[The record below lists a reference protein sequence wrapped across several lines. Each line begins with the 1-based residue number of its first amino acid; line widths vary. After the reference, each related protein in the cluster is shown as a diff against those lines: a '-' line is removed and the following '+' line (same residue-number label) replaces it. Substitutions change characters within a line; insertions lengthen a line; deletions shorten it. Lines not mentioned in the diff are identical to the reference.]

1 LHETALLRS
10 FMPGRPK
17 EDRKAS
23 CSMSETKKGR
33 QASLL
38 AKLGYIFDKKDKWKL
53 TLLSAAIVVGSFL
66 ELAAVMVFVPFIEV
80 LQEPGTI
87 QSRWYLKE
95 IYDLFGFH
103 STRSFMILI
112 AVCIIGIYVIKNVYL
127 ILEKD
132 YIFRFS
138 YNTQMKLSTRL
149 LAAYMKE
156 PYTFHLNHNIA
167 ILQRSLHED
176 TSRFMQ
182 VILYTLELMA
192 ELAVSA
198 VLVIYLLVVS
208 KSITIIVLGFLAVF
222 VGGFLLISRKYSRRL
237 GFENQGYQGKIFQ
250 WMNQALGGI
259 KEIKILEREAY
270 FTDEFRKYW
279 KKYARGLR
287 IARTISIL
295 PKYTVE
301 AVSMAGLLIAVIVK
315 LLFGEADSVYFI
327 SQLAAFAVAA
337 MRLMPS
343 VGRINEHAS
352 NMLYALPSVELVYH
366 DLVGIE
372 GLSAGNRQERN
383 RDWRL
388 QREIQVQGVS
398 YHYPNTEEL
407 VLDDVS
413 LAVKK
418 GTTVAFIGS
427 TGSGKTT
434 MVDIILG
441 LLTPVKGVVMADDI
455 NVHEQAQ
462 TFHAQVGYIP
472 QTIYLSDDSIRNNIA
487 FGVREEQ
494 IDEEAVREAVEKAQ
508 LREFIDSLPHGLD
521 TIVGDRGVRLSGG
534 QRQRIGIAR
543 ALYHDPEILVLD
555 EATSALDNE
564 TESAVMEAI
573 EHLQGMKTMII
584 IAHRLTT
591 IRNVDVIYEVSDG
604 KVEMKRKDEVF
615 ADL

>member
-1 LHETALLRS
+1 
-10 FMPGRPK
+10 
-17 EDRKAS
+17 
-23 CSMSETKKGR
+23 MSKTGEKKR
-33 QASLL
+33 TSLL
-38 AKLGYIFDKKDKWKL
+38 FKLGYIFDKRDKWKL
-53 TLLSAAIVVGSFL
+53 TLLTVAIVIGSFL
-66 ELAAVMVFVPFIEV
+66 ELLAVMVFMPFIDV
-80 LQEPGTI
+80 LQNTGAIEST
-87 QSRWYLKE
+87 WYLKMVYE
-95 IYDLFGFH
+95 MFGFQSANH
-103 STRSFMILI
+103 FMILI
-112 AVCIIGIYVIKNVYL
+112 AVGIIGIYVLKNGYL

-149 LAAYMKE
+149 LSAYMQE
-156 PYTFHLNHNIA
+156 PYTFHLNNNIA
-167 ILQRSLHED
+167 ILQRSLYED

-182 VILYTLELMA
+182 VILYALELAA

-198 VLVIYLLVVS
+198 VLVIYLLIIS
-208 KSITIIVLGFLAVF
+208 KSITIIVLGFLAIF

-237 GFENQGYQGKIFQ
+237 GLENQGYEGKIFQ

-259 KEIKILEREAY
+259 KEIKILDREAY
-270 FTDEFRKYW
+270 FTDEFQKYW

-301 AVSMAGLLIAVIVK
+301 AVSMTGLLIAIIVK
-315 LLFGEADSVYFI
+315 LLFGEADMVYFI
-327 SQLAAFAVAA
+327 PQLAAFAVAA

-352 NMLYALPSVELVYH
+352 NMLYAFPSVELVYH
-366 DLVGIE
+366 DLVEIE
-372 GLSAGNRQERN
+372 GMTGNGQKEWK
-383 RDWRL
+383 RDWKL
-388 QREIQVQGVS
+388 QKGIRVQGVS

-413 LAVKK
+413 FTIEK
-418 GTTVAFIGS
+418 GAAVAFIGS

-441 LLTPVKGVVMADDI
+441 LLTPVKGVVMADEI
-455 NVHEQAQ
+455 NVHEQPK

-472 QTIYLSDDSIRNNIA
+472 QTIYLSDDTIRNNIA
-487 FGVREEQ
+487 FGVRKER
-494 IDEEAVREAVEKAQ
+494 IDESAVNAAVEKAQ
-508 LREFIDSLPHGLD
+508 LREFIESLPHGLD

-573 EHLQGMKTMII
+573 EHLQGMKTMLI

-591 IRNVDVIYEVSDG
+591 IRNVDVIYEVAEG
-604 KVEMKRKDEVF
+604 KVQRKSKKEVF
-615 ADL
+615 GD

>member
-1 LHETALLRS
+1 MS
-10 FMPGRPK
+10 K
-17 EDRKAS
+17 ENSNSRVGILK
-23 CSMSETKKGR
+23 
-33 QASLL
+33 
-38 AKLGYIFDKKDKWKL
+38 KLGYIFDGRDKKKL
-53 TLLSAAIVVGSFL
+53 VFLTGAIVVGSFL
-66 ELAAVMVFVPFIEV
+66 ELLAVMVFMPFIDV
-80 LQEPGTI
+80 LQNRETI
-87 QSRWYLKE
+87 QTKWYLKKM
-95 IYDLFGFH
+95 YDMLGLH
-103 STRSFMILI
+103 RAEEFMVILAI
-112 AVCIIGIYVIKNVYL
+112 CIIMVYLVKNVYL

-167 ILQRSLHED
+167 VLQRSLYED

-182 VILYTLELMA
+182 VILYALELGA
-192 ELAVSA
+192 ELAVA
-198 VLVIYLLVVS
+198 AAMVIYLLVIS
-208 KSITIIVLGFLAVF
+208 KTITIIVLGLLAVF
-222 VGGFLLISRKYSRRL
+222 VGGFLLVSRKYSRRFGL
-237 GFENQGYQGKIFQ
+237 ENQGYEGKIFQ
-250 WMNQALGGI
+250 WMNQSLGGI
-259 KEIKILEREAY
+259 KEIKILERETY

-279 KKYARGLR
+279 GKYARGLR

-301 AVSMAGLLIAVIVK
+301 AVSMTGLLIAVIVK
-315 LLFGEADSVYFI
+315 LVFGEADMTYFI

-352 NMLYALPSVELVYH
+352 NMLYAFPSVELVYH
-366 DLVGIE
+366 DLVEIE
-372 GLSAGNRQERN
+372 GLIDNDRRDCG
-383 RDWRL
+383 RDWKL
-388 QREIQVQGVS
+388 QKGICVQDVS
-398 YHYPNTEEL
+398 YHYPDTEEW
-407 VLDDVS
+407 VLKDVNFTI
-413 LAVKK
+413 KK

-441 LLTPVKGVVMADDI
+441 LLTPVKGAVMADEI
-455 NVHEQAQ
+455 NIHEQPK

-472 QTIYLSDDSIRNNIA
+472 QTIYLSDDTIRNNIA
-487 FGVREEQ
+487 FGVQEGQ
-494 IDEEAVREAVEKAQ
+494 IDEDAVNAALEKAQ
-508 LREFIDSLPHGLD
+508 LKDFVESLPHGLE

-564 TESAVMEAI
+564 TEAAAMEAI

-591 IRNVDVIYEVSDG
+591 IRNVDVIYEVGDG
-604 KVEMKRKDEVF
+604 EVVERSKDEVF
-615 ADL
+615 EEA

>member
-1 LHETALLRS
+1 MRET
-10 FMPGRPK
+10 G
-17 EDRKAS
+17 E
-23 CSMSETKKGR
+23 KK
-33 QASLL
+33 QVSLL
-38 AKLGYIFDKKDKWKL
+38 SKLGYIFDQRDKWKL
-53 TLLSAAIVVGSFL
+53 ALLTVAIVAGSFL
-66 ELAAVMVFVPFIEV
+66 ELLAVMVFVPFIDV
-80 LQEPGTI
+80 LQNQGTI
-87 QSRWYLKE
+87 QSRWYLKAVF
-95 IYDLFGFH
+95 DLFHFH
-103 STRSFMILI
+103 SNKSFIVLI
-112 AVCIIGIYVIKNVYL
+112 AAGIIGIYVVKNVYL

-182 VILYTLELMA
+182 VILYALELMA

-198 VLVIYLLVVS
+198 VLVIYLLITS
-208 KSITIIVLGFLAVF
+208 KSITIIVLGLLAVF
-222 VGGFLLISRKYSRRL
+222 VGGFLMISRKYSKQL
-237 GFENQGYQGKIFQ
+237 GLENQGYQGKIFQ

-259 KEIKILEREAY
+259 KEIKILERESY
-270 FTDEFRKYW
+270 FTDEFQTYW

-301 AVSMAGLLIAVIVK
+301 AVAMTGILIAVIVK

-327 SQLAAFAVAA
+327 SQLAAFAVAG

-366 DLVGIE
+366 DLTGIE
-372 GLSAGNRQERN
+372 GLIVEGDRERKD
-383 RDWRL
+383 DWRL
-388 QREIQVQGVS
+388 QKEIQVQRVS
-398 YHYPNTEEL
+398 YHYPDTEEW
-407 VLDDVS
+407 VLEDVS
-413 LAVKK
+413 FTIQK
-418 GTTVAFIGS
+418 GAAVAFIGA

-441 LLTPVKGVVMADDI
+441 LLTPVKGAVFADEI
-455 NVHEQAQ
+455 NVHEQPK

-472 QTIYLSDDSIRNNIA
+472 QTIYLSDDTIRNNIA
-487 FGVREEQ
+487 FGLREEE
-494 IDEEAVREAVEKAQ
+494 ISEEAVRAAVERAQ
-508 LREFIDSLPHGLD
+508 LREFIESLPHGLD

-591 IRNVDVIYEVSDG
+591 IRNVDVIYEVGDG
-604 KVEMKRKDEVF
+604 RVTEKNKDEVF

>member
-1 LHETALLRS
+1 MS
-10 FMPGRPK
+10 K
-17 EDRKAS
+17 ENSNSRVGILK
-23 CSMSETKKGR
+23 
-33 QASLL
+33 
-38 AKLGYIFDKKDKWKL
+38 KLGYIFDGRDKKKL
-53 TLLSAAIVVGSFL
+53 VFLTGAIVVGSFL
-66 ELAAVMVFVPFIEV
+66 ELLAVMVFMPFIDV
-80 LQEPGTI
+80 LQNRETI
-87 QSRWYLKE
+87 QTKWYLKKM
-95 IYDLFGFH
+95 YDLLGLH
-103 STRSFMILI
+103 RAEDFMVILAI
-112 AVCIIGIYVIKNVYL
+112 CIIMVYLVKNVYL
-127 ILEKD
+127 IVEKD

-167 ILQRSLHED
+167 VLQRSLYED

-182 VILYTLELMA
+182 VILYALELGA
-192 ELAVSA
+192 ELAVA
-198 VLVIYLLVVS
+198 AAMVIYLLVIS
-208 KSITIIVLGFLAVF
+208 KTITIIVLGLLAVF
-222 VGGFLLISRKYSRRL
+222 VGGFLLISRKYSRRFGL
-237 GFENQGYQGKIFQ
+237 ENQGYEGKIFQ
-250 WMNQALGGI
+250 WMNQSLGGI
-259 KEIKILEREAY
+259 KEIKILERETY

-279 KKYARGLR
+279 GKYARGLR

-301 AVSMAGLLIAVIVK
+301 AVSMTGLLIAVIVK
-315 LLFGEADSVYFI
+315 LVFGEADMTYFI

-352 NMLYALPSVELVYH
+352 NMLYAFPSVELVYH
-366 DLVGIE
+366 DLVEIE
-372 GLSAGNRQERN
+372 GLIDNDRRDCG
-383 RDWRL
+383 RDWKL
-388 QREIQVQGVS
+388 QKEICVQDVS
-398 YHYPNTEEL
+398 YHYPDTEEW
-407 VLDDVS
+407 VLKDVNFTI
-413 LAVKK
+413 KK

-441 LLTPVKGVVMADDI
+441 LLTPVKGAVMADEI
-455 NVHEQAQ
+455 NIHEQPK

-472 QTIYLSDDSIRNNIA
+472 QTIYLSDDTIRNNIA
-487 FGVREEQ
+487 FGVQEGQ
-494 IDEEAVREAVEKAQ
+494 IDEDAVNAALEKAQ
-508 LREFIDSLPHGLD
+508 LRDFVESLPHGLE

-543 ALYHDPEILVLD
+543 ALYHDPGILVLD

-564 TESAVMEAI
+564 TEAAVMEAI

-591 IRNVDVIYEVSDG
+591 IRNVDVIYEVGDG
-604 KVEMKRKDEVF
+604 EVVERSKDEVF
-615 ADL
+615 AEV

>member
-1 LHETALLRS
+1 
-10 FMPGRPK
+10 
-17 EDRKAS
+17 
-23 CSMSETKKGR
+23 MSETKKGR

-398 YHYPNTEEL
+398 YHYPDTEEL

-508 LREFIDSLPHGLD
+508 LREFIDNLPHGLD

>member
-1 LHETALLRS
+1 MKERS
-10 FMPGRPK
+10 N
-17 EDRKAS
+17 
-23 CSMSETKKGR
+23 
-33 QASLL
+33 QA
-38 AKLGYIFDKKDKWKL
+38 KVGMFTMLGYIFDKRDKHKL
-53 TLLSAAIVVGSFL
+53 ALLTGAIVIGSFL
-66 ELAAVMVFVPFIEV
+66 ELFAVMVFMPFIDV
-80 LQEPGTI
+80 LQNQGTI
-87 QSRWYLKE
+87 QTKWYLKM
-95 IYDLFGFH
+95 IYDLLGLQ
-103 STRSFMILI
+103 SAQKFMIIL
-112 AVCIIGIYVIKNVYL
+112 AVCIIVVYVAKNVYL
-127 ILEKD
+127 IIEKD

-167 ILQRSLHED
+167 VLQRSVYED

-182 VILYTLELMA
+182 VILYALELGA
-192 ELAVSA
+192 ELMVAA
-198 VLVIYLLVVS
+198 VLVIYLLVIS
-208 KSITIIVLGFLAVF
+208 KTITIIVLGLLTVF
-222 VGGFLLISRKYSRRL
+222 VGGFLLVSRKYSRRF
-237 GFENQGYQGKIFQ
+237 GFENQGYEGKIFQ
-250 WMNQALGGI
+250 WMNQSLGGI
-259 KEIKILEREAY
+259 KEIKILERETY
-270 FTDEFRKYW
+270 FTNEFGKYW

-301 AVSMAGLLIAVIVK
+301 AVSMTGLLVAVIVK
-315 LLFGEADSVYFI
+315 LVFGEADMVYFI

-352 NMLYALPSVELVYH
+352 NMLYAFPSVELVYH
-366 DLVGIE
+366 DLTAVENLDGSDGQEYRADWKLKKGIC
-372 GLSAGNRQERN
+372 
-383 RDWRL
+383 
-388 QREIQVQGVS
+388 VQGLS
-398 YHYPNTEEL
+398 YHYPDTEEW
-407 VLDDVS
+407 VLKDVNFTIQ
-413 LAVKK
+413 K

-441 LLTPVKGVVMADDI
+441 LLTPVEGVVMADEI
-455 NVHEQAQ
+455 NIHEQLK

-472 QTIYLSDDSIRNNIA
+472 QTIYLSDDTIRNNIA
-487 FGVREEQ
+487 FGVQEER
-494 IDEEAVREAVEKAQ
+494 IDEEAVRVAVEKAQ
-508 LREFIDSLPHGLD
+508 LKEFVESLPHGLD

-564 TESAVMEAI
+564 TEAAVMEAI

-591 IRNVDVIYEVSDG
+591 IRNVDVIYEVADG
-604 KVEMKRKDEVF
+604 SVSERSKAEVF
-615 ADL
+615 GE

>member
-1 LHETALLRS
+1 
-10 FMPGRPK
+10 
-17 EDRKAS
+17 
-23 CSMSETKKGR
+23 MSETKKGG

-398 YHYPNTEEL
+398 YHYPDTEEL

>member
-1 LHETALLRS
+1 
-10 FMPGRPK
+10 
-17 EDRKAS
+17 
-23 CSMSETKKGR
+23 MSETKKGR
-33 QASLL
+33 QVSLL
-38 AKLGYIFDKKDKWKL
+38 SKLGYIFDKKDKWKL

-95 IYDLFGFH
+95 IFDLLGFH

-112 AVCIIGIYVIKNVYL
+112 AACIIGIYVIKNVYL

-208 KSITIIVLGFLAVF
+208 KSITIIVLGLLAVF
-222 VGGFLLISRKYSRRL
+222 VGGFLLVSRKYSRRL

-372 GLSAGNRQERN
+372 GLDVGDRQERN
-383 RDWRL
+383 RNWRL

-398 YHYPNTEEL
+398 YRYPDTQEW

-413 LAVKK
+413 LTVKK

-455 NVHEQAQ
+455 NVHEQAK

-472 QTIYLSDDSIRNNIA
+472 QTIYLSDDTIRNNIA

-604 KVEMKRKDEVF
+604 KVERKRKVEVF

>member
-1 LHETALLRS
+1 MRET
-10 FMPGRPK
+10 G
-17 EDRKAS
+17 E
-23 CSMSETKKGR
+23 KK
-33 QASLL
+33 QVSLL
-38 AKLGYIFDKKDKWKL
+38 SKLGYIFDKRDKWKL
-53 TLLSAAIVVGSFL
+53 VLLTAAIMVGSFL
-66 ELAAVMVFVPFIEV
+66 ELLAVMVFVPFIDV
-80 LQEPGTI
+80 LQNQNVI
-87 QSRWYLKE
+87 QDRWYLKAVF
-95 IYDLFGFH
+95 DLFRF
-103 STRSFMILI
+103 RSNKSFIALI
-112 AVCIIGIYVIKNVYL
+112 SVGIIGIYVIKNVYL

-149 LAAYMKE
+149 LAAYMRE

-176 TSRFMQ
+176 TARFMQ
-182 VILYTLELMA
+182 VILYALELGA
-192 ELAVSA
+192 ELMVSG

-222 VGGFLLISRKYSRRL
+222 VGAFLMISRKYSRRL

-259 KEIKILEREAY
+259 KEIKILERESY

-279 KKYARGLR
+279 EKYARGLR
-287 IARTISIL
+287 VARTISIL

-301 AVSMAGLLIAVIVK
+301 AVSMTGLLVAVIVK

-366 DLVGIE
+366 DLVRIE
-372 GLSAGNRQERN
+372 GLTANEEGERKA
-383 RDWRL
+383 DWRL
-388 QREIQVQGVS
+388 QKEIQVQGVS
-398 YHYPNTEEL
+398 YHYPDTEEW

-413 LAVKK
+413 FAIKR

-441 LLTPVKGVVMADDI
+441 LLTPVKGRVMADGI
-455 NVHEQAQ
+455 NVHEQPK

-472 QTIYLSDDSIRNNIA
+472 QTIYLSDDTIRNNIA
-487 FGVREEQ
+487 FGIREEL
-494 IDEEAVREAVEKAQ
+494 IDEEAVRAAVEKAQ

-564 TESAVMEAI
+564 TEAAVMEAI

-591 IRNVDVIYEVSDG
+591 IRNVDVIFEVGEGTVTQKS
-604 KVEMKRKDEVF
+604 KDEIF
-615 ADL
+615 GE

>member
-1 LHETALLRS
+1 MNQTGE
-10 FMPGRPK
+10 
-17 EDRKAS
+17 
-23 CSMSETKKGR
+23 KK
-33 QASLL
+33 QTSLL
-38 AKLGYIFDKKDKWKL
+38 LKLGYIFDKRDKWKL
-53 TLLSAAIVVGSFL
+53 TLLIGAIVAGSFL
-66 ELAAVMVFVPFIEV
+66 ELLAVMVFVPFIDI
-80 LQEPGTI
+80 LQNQGTI
-87 QSRWYLKE
+87 QTTWYLRAVFE
-95 IYDLFGFH
+95 WAGF
-103 STRSFMILI
+103 RSNQSFIILV
-112 AVCIIGIYVIKNVYL
+112 AVAIIVVYVVKNGYL

-156 PYTFHLNHNIA
+156 PYTFHLNNNIA
-167 ILQRSLHED
+167 ILQRSVYED

-182 VILYTLELMA
+182 VILYALELSA

-198 VLVIYLLVVS
+198 VLVIYLLIIS
-208 KSITIIVLGFLAVF
+208 KSITIIVLGFLTIF
-222 VGGFLLISRKYSRRL
+222 VGGFLLVSRKYSRRF
-237 GFENQGYQGKIFQ
+237 GRENQDYEGKIFQ
-250 WMNQALGGI
+250 WMNQSLGGI
-259 KEIKILEREAY
+259 KEIKILERESF

-287 IARTISIL
+287 VARTISIL

-301 AVSMAGLLIAVIVK
+301 AVSMTGLLIAVIVK
-315 LLFGEADSVYFI
+315 LLFGEADTIYFI

-343 VGRINEHAS
+343 VGRISEHAS
-352 NMLYALPSVELVYH
+352 NMLYAFPSVELVYR
-366 DLVGIE
+366 DLVRIE
-372 GLSAGNRQERN
+372 SLTGNDSGEWKE
-383 RDWRL
+383 DWRL
-388 QREIQVQGVS
+388 QKGIQVQDVS
-398 YHYPNTEEL
+398 YHYPDTEEW
-407 VLDDVS
+407 VLKDAS
-413 LAVKK
+413 LTIKK

-441 LLTPVKGVVMADDI
+441 LLSPVKGVVMADEI
-455 NVHEQAQ
+455 NVHEHAK
-462 TFHAQVGYIP
+462 TFHSQVGYIP
-472 QTIYLSDDSIRNNIA
+472 QTIYLSDDTIRNNIA

-494 IDEEAVREAVEKAQ
+494 IDEEAVKSAVEKAQ
-508 LREFIDSLPHGLD
+508 LKEFIESLPYGLD
-521 TIVGDRGVRLSGG
+521 TLVGDRGVRLSGG

-573 EHLQGMKTMII
+573 EHLQGIKTMII

-591 IRNVDVIYEVSDG
+591 IRNVDVIYEVAAG
-604 KVEMKRKDEVF
+604 KVQEKEKEEVF
-615 ADL
+615 GKS

>member
-1 LHETALLRS
+1 MLS
-10 FMPGRPK
+10 
-17 EDRKAS
+17 
-23 CSMSETKKGR
+23 
-33 QASLL
+33 
-38 AKLGYIFDKKDKWKL
+38 KLGYIFDKRDKWKL
-53 TLLSAAIVVGSFL
+53 VLLTAAIVVGSFL
-66 ELAAVMVFVPFIEV
+66 ELLAVMVFVPFIDV
-80 LQEPGTI
+80 LQNQNI
-87 QSRWYLKE
+87 IRDKWYLKLVF
-95 IYDLFGFH
+95 DFFH
-103 STRSFMILI
+103 FQSNKSFVVFI
-112 AVCIIGIYVIKNVYL
+112 AVVIIGIYVIKNVYL

-182 VILYTLELMA
+182 VVLYALELGA
-192 ELAVSA
+192 EFAVSG

-222 VGGFLLISRKYSRRL
+222 VGAFLMISRKYSRRL

-259 KEIKILEREAY
+259 KEIKILERETY
-270 FTDEFRKYW
+270 FTDEFQKYW
-279 KKYARGLR
+279 EKYARGLR

-301 AVSMAGLLIAVIVK
+301 AVAMTGLLVAVIVK
-315 LLFGEADSVYFI
+315 LLFGVADWVYFI

-352 NMLYALPSVELVYH
+352 NMLYALPSVDLVYH
-366 DLVGIE
+366 DLVRIE
-372 GLSAGNRQERN
+372 GLTAKGENGRKE
-383 RDWRL
+383 DWKL
-388 QREIQVQGVS
+388 QKEIRVQGVS
-398 YHYPNTEEL
+398 YRYPDTEEW
-407 VLDDVS
+407 VLDNVNF
-413 LAVKK
+413 AIKR

-441 LLTPVKGVVMADDI
+441 LLTPVKGRVLADEI
-455 NVHEQAQ
+455 NVHEHAK
-462 TFHAQVGYIP
+462 TFHTQVGYIP
-472 QTIYLSDDSIRNNIA
+472 QTIYLSDDTIRNNIA
-487 FGVREEQ
+487 FGMREEL
-494 IDEEAVREAVEKAQ
+494 IDEDAVCAAVEKAQ
-508 LREFIDSLPHGLD
+508 LTDFINSLPYGLD

-564 TESAVMEAI
+564 TEAAVMEAI

-591 IRNVDVIYEVSDG
+591 IRNVDVIYEVGDG
-604 KVEMKRKDEVF
+604 EVVERSKDAVF
-615 ADL
+615 GE

>member
-1 LHETALLRS
+1 MRE
-10 FMPGRPK
+10 
-17 EDRKAS
+17 
-23 CSMSETKKGR
+23 KGEGK
-33 QASLL
+33 QVSLFS
-38 AKLGYIFDKKDKWKL
+38 KLGYIFDKRDKWKL
-53 TLLSAAIVVGSFL
+53 LLLTGAIVIGSFL
-66 ELAAVMVFVPFIEV
+66 ELLAVMVFVPFIDI
-80 LQEPGTI
+80 LQNPGTI
-87 QSRWYLKE
+87 QSRWYLKA

-103 STRSFMILI
+103 SSKNFIVLI
-112 AVCIIGIYVIKNVYL
+112 SVGIIGVYVVKNVYL

-182 VILYTLELMA
+182 VILYALELLA

-198 VLVIYLLVVS
+198 VLVIYLLVIS

-222 VGGFLLISRKYSRRL
+222 VGGFLLVSRKYSRRL
-237 GFENQGYQGKIFQ
+237 GLENQGYQGKIFQ

-301 AVSMAGLLIAVIVK
+301 AVSMTGLLVAVIVK

-372 GLSAGNRQERN
+372 GLTANDREVRKV
-383 RDWRL
+383 DWKL
-388 QREIQVQGVS
+388 QKGIQVQGVS
-398 YHYPNTEEL
+398 YHYPDTEEQ
-407 VLDDVS
+407 VLNNVN
-413 LAVKK
+413 LTIKK

-441 LLTPVKGVVMADDI
+441 LLTPVKGAVMADGI
-455 NVHEQAQ
+455 NVHEQPK

-472 QTIYLSDDSIRNNIA
+472 QTIYLSDDTIRNNIA
-487 FGVREEQ
+487 FGVREEE
-494 IDEEAVREAVEKAQ
+494 ISEEAVRAAVEKAQ
-508 LREFIDSLPHGLD
+508 LKEFIESLPHGLD

-573 EHLQGMKTMII
+573 EHLQGMKTMLI

-591 IRNVDVIYEVSDG
+591 IRNVDVIYEVGGG
-604 KVEMKRKDEVF
+604 KVTQKRKDEVF
-615 ADL
+615 TDL

>member
-1 LHETALLRS
+1 MRE
-10 FMPGRPK
+10 
-17 EDRKAS
+17 
-23 CSMSETKKGR
+23 KGEGK
-33 QASLL
+33 QVSLFS
-38 AKLGYIFDKKDKWKL
+38 KLGYIFDKRDKWKIALL
-53 TLLSAAIVVGSFL
+53 TAAIVVGSFL
-66 ELAAVMVFVPFIEV
+66 ELLAVMVFVPFIDI
-80 LQEPGTI
+80 LQNPGTI
-87 QSRWYLKE
+87 QSRWYLKA

-103 STRSFMILI
+103 SSKNFIVLI
-112 AVCIIGIYVIKNVYL
+112 SVGIIGVYVVKNVYL

-182 VILYTLELMA
+182 VILYALELLA

-198 VLVIYLLVVS
+198 VLVIYLLVIS

-222 VGGFLLISRKYSRRL
+222 VGGFLLVSRKYSRRL
-237 GFENQGYQGKIFQ
+237 GLENQGYQGKIFQ

-301 AVSMAGLLIAVIVK
+301 AVSMTGLLVAVIVK

-372 GLSAGNRQERN
+372 GLTANDREVRKA
-383 RDWRL
+383 DWKL
-388 QREIQVQGVS
+388 QKGIQVQGVS
-398 YHYPNTEEL
+398 YHYPDTEEQ
-407 VLDDVS
+407 VLNNVN
-413 LAVKK
+413 LTIKK

-441 LLTPVKGVVMADDI
+441 LLTPVKGAVMADGI
-455 NVHEQAQ
+455 NVHEQPK

-472 QTIYLSDDSIRNNIA
+472 QTIYLSDDTIRNNIA
-487 FGVREEQ
+487 FGVREEE
-494 IDEEAVREAVEKAQ
+494 ISEEAVRAAVEKAQ
-508 LREFIDSLPHGLD
+508 LKEFIESLPHGLD

-573 EHLQGMKTMII
+573 EHLQGMKTMLI

-591 IRNVDVIYEVSDG
+591 IRNVDVIYEVGGG
-604 KVEMKRKDEVF
+604 KVTQKRKDEVF
-615 ADL
+615 TDL

>member
-1 LHETALLRS
+1 MRET
-10 FMPGRPK
+10 G
-17 EDRKAS
+17 E
-23 CSMSETKKGR
+23 KK

-38 AKLGYIFDKKDKWKL
+38 SKLGYIFDQRDKWKL
-53 TLLSAAIVVGSFL
+53 ALLTVAIVAGSFL
-66 ELAAVMVFVPFIEV
+66 ELLAVMVFVPFIDV
-80 LQEPGTI
+80 LQNQGTI
-87 QSRWYLKE
+87 QSRWYLKAVF
-95 IYDLFGFH
+95 DLFHFH
-103 STRSFMILI
+103 SNKSFIVLI
-112 AVCIIGIYVIKNVYL
+112 AAGIIGIYVIKNVYL

-182 VILYTLELMA
+182 VILYALELMA
-192 ELAVSA
+192 ELAVSG
-198 VLVIYLLVVS
+198 VLVIYLLITS
-208 KSITIIVLGFLAVF
+208 KSITIIVLGLLAVF
-222 VGGFLLISRKYSRRL
+222 VGGFLMISRKYSKQL
-237 GFENQGYQGKIFQ
+237 GLENQGYQGKIFQ

-259 KEIKILEREAY
+259 KEIKILERESY
-270 FTDEFRKYW
+270 FTDEFQTYW

-301 AVSMAGLLIAVIVK
+301 AVAMTGILIAVIVK

-327 SQLAAFAVAA
+327 SQLAAFAVAG

-366 DLVGIE
+366 DLTGIE
-372 GLSAGNRQERN
+372 GLVVEEDRERKD
-383 RDWRL
+383 DWRL
-388 QREIQVQGVS
+388 QKEIQVQRVS
-398 YHYPNTEEL
+398 YHYPDTEEW
-407 VLDDVS
+407 VLEDVS
-413 LAVKK
+413 FSIQK
-418 GTTVAFIGS
+418 GAAVAFIGA

-441 LLTPVKGVVMADDI
+441 LLTPVKGTVFADEI
-455 NVHEQAQ
+455 NVHEQPK

-472 QTIYLSDDSIRNNIA
+472 QTIYLSDDTIRNNIA
-487 FGVREEQ
+487 FGLREEE
-494 IDEEAVREAVEKAQ
+494 ISEEAVRAAVERAQ
-508 LREFIDSLPHGLD
+508 LREFIESLPHGLD

-591 IRNVDVIYEVSDG
+591 IRNVDVIYEVGDG
-604 KVEMKRKDEVF
+604 RVTEKSKDEVF

>member
-1 LHETALLRS
+1 MS
-10 FMPGRPK
+10 K
-17 EDRKAS
+17 ENSNSRVGILK
-23 CSMSETKKGR
+23 
-33 QASLL
+33 
-38 AKLGYIFDKKDKWKL
+38 KLGYIFDGRDKKKL
-53 TLLSAAIVVGSFL
+53 VFLTGAIVVGSFL
-66 ELAAVMVFVPFIEV
+66 ELLAVMVFMPFIDV
-80 LQEPGTI
+80 LQNRETI
-87 QSRWYLKE
+87 QTKWYLKKM
-95 IYDLFGFH
+95 YDLLGLH
-103 STRSFMILI
+103 RAEDFMVILAI
-112 AVCIIGIYVIKNVYL
+112 CIIMVYLVKNVYL
-127 ILEKD
+127 IVEKD

-167 ILQRSLHED
+167 VLQRSLYED

-182 VILYTLELMA
+182 VILYALELGA
-192 ELAVSA
+192 ELAVAA
-198 VLVIYLLVVS
+198 VMVIYLLVIS
-208 KSITIIVLGFLAVF
+208 KTITIIVLGLLAVF
-222 VGGFLLISRKYSRRL
+222 VGGFLLISRKYSRRFGL
-237 GFENQGYQGKIFQ
+237 ENQGYEGKIFQ
-250 WMNQALGGI
+250 WMNQSLGGI
-259 KEIKILEREAY
+259 KEIKILERETY

-279 KKYARGLR
+279 GKYARGLR

-301 AVSMAGLLIAVIVK
+301 AVSMTGLLIAVIVK
-315 LLFGEADSVYFI
+315 LVFGEADMTYFI

-352 NMLYALPSVELVYH
+352 NMLYAFPSVELVYH
-366 DLVGIE
+366 DLVEIE
-372 GLSAGNRQERN
+372 GLIDNDRRDCG
-383 RDWRL
+383 RDWKL
-388 QREIQVQGVS
+388 QEEICVQDVS
-398 YHYPNTEEL
+398 YHYPDTEEW
-407 VLDDVS
+407 VLKDVNFTI
-413 LAVKK
+413 KK

-441 LLTPVKGVVMADDI
+441 LLTPVKGAVMADEI
-455 NVHEQAQ
+455 NIHEQPK

-472 QTIYLSDDSIRNNIA
+472 QTIYLSDDTIRNNIA
-487 FGVREEQ
+487 FGVQEGQ
-494 IDEEAVREAVEKAQ
+494 IDEDAVNAALEKAQ
-508 LREFIDSLPHGLD
+508 LRDFVESLPHGLE

-564 TESAVMEAI
+564 TEAAVMEAI

-591 IRNVDVIYEVSDG
+591 IRNVDVIYEVGDG
-604 KVEMKRKDEVF
+604 EVVERSKDEVF
-615 ADL
+615 VEV

>member
-1 LHETALLRS
+1 
-10 FMPGRPK
+10 MGR
-17 EDRKAS
+17 ENSNSGAG
-23 CSMSETKKGR
+23 MLT
-33 QASLL
+33 
-38 AKLGYIFDKKDKWKL
+38 KLGYIFDKRDKRKL
-53 TLLSAAIVVGSFL
+53 ALLTAAIAAGSFL
-66 ELAAVMVFVPFIEV
+66 ELLAVMVFMPFIDV
-80 LQEPGTI
+80 LQHPESVQRT
-87 QSRWYLKE
+87 WYLKMV
-95 IYDLFGFH
+95 YDFFGF
-103 STRSFMILI
+103 RSAEQFMVLL
-112 AVCIIGIYVIKNVYL
+112 AAAIIGIYLIKNAYL

-149 LAAYMKE
+149 LSAYMKE
-156 PYTFHLNHNIA
+156 PYTFHLNNNIA
-167 ILQRSLHED
+167 ILQRSLYED

-182 VILYTLELMA
+182 VILYALELGA
-192 ELAVSA
+192 ELAVSG
-198 VLVIYLLVVS
+198 VLVIYLLVIS

-222 VGGFLLISRKYSRRL
+222 VGGFLMISRKYSRRL
-237 GFENQGYQGKIFQ
+237 GMENQNYEGKIFQ

-259 KEIKILEREAY
+259 KEIKILERENY
-270 FTDEFRKYW
+270 FTDEYRKYW

-301 AVSMAGLLIAVIVK
+301 AVSMTGLLSAVIVK
-315 LLFGEADSVYFI
+315 LLFGEADMVYFV
-327 SQLAAFAVAA
+327 SQLAVFAVAA

-372 GLSAGNRQERN
+372 GLTQKDGQECME
-383 RDWRL
+383 DWKL
-388 QREIQVQGVS
+388 QKGICVQDVS
-398 YHYPNTEEL
+398 YHYPDTDEW
-407 VLDDVS
+407 VLEHVNFTIE
-413 LAVKK
+413 K

-441 LLTPVKGVVMADDI
+441 LLAPVKGAVMADEI
-455 NVHEQAQ
+455 NIHEQAK

-472 QTIYLSDDSIRNNIA
+472 QTIYLSDDTIRNNIA
-487 FGVREEQ
+487 FGVQEGQ
-494 IDEEAVREAVEKAQ
+494 IDENAVMAAVEKAQ
-508 LREFIDSLPHGLD
+508 LKEFIESLPLGLD

-573 EHLQGMKTMII
+573 ENLQGMKTMII

-591 IRNVDVIYEVSDG
+591 IRNVDAIYEVENG
-604 KVEMKRKDEVF
+604 RIAERRKGEVF
-615 ADL
+615 AD